1 MSQNETSDNL
11 PQIKML
17 QEKIRNQAKRLCSFQ
32 EYISLCEKRILQ
44 FNPKE
49 NIPLTKYSLN
59 NPPVIQNQEI
69 FQKYEELQRKYN
81 SLYES
86 TVKQQS
92 NRSPRKNSN
101 QIRPKSI
108 EGESYD
114 DLVTLYNKL
123 QSENEKLIEERE
135 TMMETIRKEMV
146 NNDEQRNY
154 IEILKQALESS
165 LLKTGLKGK
174 IDKLKQKYYKDT
186 PKDEYA
192 KVIIDISTMKEQNN
206 ELATNNN
213 KLIKEVKENAKEICE
228 MKNKINMQKQNIDT
242 LQNNY
247 TILKEEKEQL
257 DKIKEQYDQKEYEFN
272 KLMDTCD
279 KLSKENETVQQL
291 KQSNEVMKNDLICL
305 NQTLANLQNKFDC
318 MSIESNRLKNIET
331 EYSTLSKEN
340 LDTKRINLNLSKE
353 NNCLIKENEMLKQ
366 NLRTF
371 TQIKEE
377 NMSVNSE
384 IGNLRNQM
392 ALLRNEKNKN
402 ETFFLAKIESLTQE
416 KNVLENILYK
426 KELQSY
432 RKEEEPTNN
441 LNEKAMKLK
450 ELNMKYEQENKFYTD
465 LLYRIIKF
473 HISNLNVR
481 NIILDILNLNEK
493 STMLNIEYN
502 KTDSLIKTTYSSG
515 NLDENV
521 RNRFYFTK
529 GQLNELNQKIDMLE
543 NELKQYEVQ

>member
-1 MSQNETSDNL
+1 MSQNETTDNL
-11 PQIKML
+11 PQIKLL

-49 NIPLTKYSLN
+49 NIPLKKYSLN

-242 LQNNY
+242 LHNNY

-340 LDTKRINLNLSKE
+340 LDIKRINLNLSKE